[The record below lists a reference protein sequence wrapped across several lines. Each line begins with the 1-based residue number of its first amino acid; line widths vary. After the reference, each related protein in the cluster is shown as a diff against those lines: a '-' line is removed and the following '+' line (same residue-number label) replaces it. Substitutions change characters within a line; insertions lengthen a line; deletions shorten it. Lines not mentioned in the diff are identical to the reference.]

1 MTNMVQMFHSIT
13 FVKQDKKN
21 QIQIRDRY
29 ISFKQRDL
37 ELSKL
42 MF

>member
-13 FVKQDKKN
+13 FVKQDKKT